1 MTGHTAPLGI
11 LLAGHRAGGI
21 ILPCGAMSTSDK
33 LIKTGVRTLFT
44 MTSRA
49 AAERKARRVAG
60 RYLSLADGLSPEEG
74 RRAVRVP
81 PMRGV
86 DEDMREWSFYMIL
99 EHNSIV
105 NRSISAT
112 VGQLV
117 RGEPLSGPAALDM
130 KKDVMPSA
138 TAGEEQVQDFRESV
152 DEHLA
157 MMAELGPLRGTETA
171 PHSLFGPFDAHRWH
185 CMFALHLKIHFPQA
199 ERVVQAVRTGGEVLS

>member
-74 RRAVRVP
+74 KRAVRVGSVGP
-81 PMRGV
+81 F
-86 DEDMREWSFYMIL
+86 EDGL
-99 EHNSIV
+99 
-105 NRSISAT
+105 
-112 VGQLV
+112 
-117 RGEPLSGPAALDM
+117 AA
-130 KKDVMPSA
+130 V
-138 TAGEEQVQDFRESV
+138 EEVY
-152 DEHLA
+152 
-157 MMAELGPLRGTETA
+157 LGPLMETE
-171 PHSLFGPFDAHRWH
+171 DAHEGLAAFMEKRE
-185 CMFALHLKIHFPQA
+185 PQWK
-199 ERVVQAVRTGGEVLS
+199 GK